1 MKKLYFAIF
10 TLLLVFL
17 GGCGNDNSNE
27 NKSIRPQVLL
37 TNDNYKATTVDALRS
52 MIVSKD
58 LDLPIDTNQL
68 LQSFNDKLKCDNN
81 GKINYVQIL
90 PTIAKMT
97 FEQCMIYGYN
107 LTGDITLKQID
118 KNTQE
123 YKTSELYAKT
133 DSSEITLKNSTV
145 RISYDNNAKV
155 TKVNEHINGSLKL
168 SDNRLYKY
176 NNFRLITYD
185 LTSNTVKVGF
195 IGDVS
200 TPCIDNKWVRIKSQ
214 RDLTIPKGTDC
225 PTSGLAYVYG
235 KDDSRVKTL
244 FNPDTSIDMALIG
257 GDETSYSNCY
267 DMLDEGCQ
275 P

>member
-10 TLLLVFL
+10 ILLLFFL
-17 GGCGNDNSNE
+17 NGCGNDNSNE
-27 NKSIRPQVLL
+27 NKNIRPQVLL
-37 TNDNYKATTVDALRS
+37 TNENYKAITVDALRS
-52 MIVSKD
+52 MVVATD
-58 LDLPIDTNQL
+58 LDLPIDANQL

-90 PTIAKMT
+90 PTIIKIT

-123 YKTSELYAKT
+123 YKTSDLYAKT

-145 RISYDNNAKV
+145 RISYDNNVKI
-155 TKVNEHINGSLKL
+155 TKVNEHINGSLRL

-185 LTSNTVKVGF
+185 LTSDTVKVNLK
-195 IGDVS
+195 GDVS

-214 RDLTIPKGTDC
+214 RDLTIPNGTDC
-225 PTSGLAYVYG
+225 PTSGLIYVYG
-235 KDDSRVKTL
+235 KDNSRTKTL
-244 FNPDTSIDMALIG
+244 FNPDTSIELALIG
-257 GDETSYSNCY
+257 EDKTIYNNCY
-267 DMLDEGCQ
+267 DMIDEKCQ